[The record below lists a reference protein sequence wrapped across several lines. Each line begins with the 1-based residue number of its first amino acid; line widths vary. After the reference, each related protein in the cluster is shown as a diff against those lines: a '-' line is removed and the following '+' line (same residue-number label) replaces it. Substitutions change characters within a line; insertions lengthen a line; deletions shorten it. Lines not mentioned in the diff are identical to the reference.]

1 LRIRSGTR
9 FRSFAVRLRYALSSR
24 REIYR
29 LQDEVR
35 SLKALLQLQI
45 RLGVL
50 DSRGA
55 EELKNAMKLGP
66 QCALTLDGSL
76 VLFPS
81 TDTVMAPSIRTA
93 GEWEPAE
100 ANWILMNSAPGVK
113 ILNVGANVGYFA
125 IRLRSHYSEFFA
137 IEPSQH
143 ICHFL
148 RANVH
153 VNELIGVNVLQYA
166 ASDYEGVGLLE
177 TSSWNTGDNRMVAKA
192 GFATEEVRVI
202 PMSKL
207 IDLTK
212 IGFAIID
219 VQGYEPQVLRGLA
232 SGTSRPTF
240 PMILEYE
247 PDAILAAGGDPLTY
261 LNQISELGYEMELI
275 SPSVNGRLS
284 PDAIFELA
292 KKNGWNTIS
301 IGAVHRSN

>member
-1 LRIRSGTR
+1 
-9 FRSFAVRLRYALSSR
+9 
-24 REIYR
+24 
-29 LQDEVR
+29 
-35 SLKALLQLQI
+35 LQI

-50 DSRGA
+50 EAHGA
-55 EELKNAMKLGP
+55 EEIKNAIKLGP
-66 QCALTLDGSL
+66 QCALTRDGSL

-100 ANWILMNSAPGVK
+100 VNWILMNSAPGVK

-125 IRLRSHYSEFFA
+125 IRLRSHYSEFLA

-153 VNELIGVNVLQYA
+153 VNELVGVTVLQYA

-177 TSSWNTGDNRMVAKA
+177 TSSWNTGDNRMVTKA
-192 GFATEEVRVI
+192 GIATEAVRVI
-202 PMSKL
+202 PVSKL

-212 IGFAIID
+212 IGLAIID
-219 VQGYEPQVLRGLA
+219 VQGYEPQVLRGLV
-232 SGTSRPTF
+232 SDTSQPTF
-240 PMILEYE
+240 PMLLEYE
-247 PDAILAAGGDPLTY
+247 PDAILAAGGDPLAY

-275 SPSVNGRLS
+275 SPSVDGRLS
-284 PDAIFELA
+284 PREIFELVI
-292 KKNGWNTIS
+292 KNGWNTIS
-301 IGAVHRSN
+301 IGAIHRSN